1 MVKQALSSQPCYI
14 SLDRPWGTFALH
26 VGQGWENLFNT
37 SHVQDSAVLLFFQL
51 SISSTEHSK
60 NSCLFH
66 MDCWKSKIFRSQK
79 LQHKLCIDGE
89 HTQQMCNVVAPFT
102 HHTQEL
108 LLGSAEHWLWAHPAL
123 DDFCMS
129 DKFIQPRLLFP
140 FFQDTDIFLAGTE
153 EGHIHLCSCSGK
165 EQILGTY
172 RGHKVSDT
180 LQTRTA
186 ATVQFNSKM

>member
-14 SLDRPWGTFALH
+14 SLDRPWGTFALR

-51 SISSTEHSK
+51 SIPSTEHSK
-60 NSCLFH
+60 NSCIFH

-108 LLGSAEHWLWAHPAL
+108 LLGSAEPLSSSSPGWFLHEWQIHPAQATL
-123 DDFCMS
+123 PFLPGHWYFSCWNRRGPHPPVLLLRQGADSGD
-129 DKFIQPRLLFP
+129 IQGP
-140 FFQDTDIFLAGTE
+140 
-153 EGHIHLCSCSGK
+153 
-165 EQILGTY
+165 
-172 RGHKVSDT
+172 
-180 LQTRTA
+180 
-186 ATVQFNSKM
+186 